1 MKSSQSIWRYVV
13 NIKSM
18 VKILSILA
26 AFLENM
32 NFKPQV
38 GTLTHNLWHA
48 NWQHYFLIFEIEE

>member
-1 MKSSQSIWRYVV
+1 MFSKKASKIDKNLQSIWRYVV

-32 NFKPQV
+32 NFK
-38 GTLTHNLWHA
+38 
-48 NWQHYFLIFEIEE
+48 